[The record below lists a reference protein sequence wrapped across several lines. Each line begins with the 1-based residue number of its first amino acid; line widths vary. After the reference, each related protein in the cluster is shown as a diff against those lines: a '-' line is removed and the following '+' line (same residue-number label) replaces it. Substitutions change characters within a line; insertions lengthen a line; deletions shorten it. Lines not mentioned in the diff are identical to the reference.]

1 MTTPPSTG
9 HATADKAGGGSLADT
24 RRRLM
29 ALRESQRSSGL
40 GTGEAITAVPRE
52 RALPTSFTQQRLWFL
67 DQWAPG
73 RSVYNSP
80 VSLRLRGE
88 LDGSALQRAL
98 TALVAR
104 HEVLRTRYPVR
115 DGVPFQ
121 EIAPAAE
128 VPLQVIDAP
137 GGDEQIREHV
147 SELAAAPF
155 DLRNGPVLRAYLL
168 RQAED
173 VHVLL
178 LSLHH
183 IATDGWSTAII
194 IRELVELYRSER
206 GGGAAGLPELAVQY
220 ADYAVWQRGR
230 MTGERAD
237 EQLAYWRD
245 RLTDLPI
252 LDLPT
257 DRPRPGVPTHAGTTL
272 DRVLPARLR
281 DDLNRLARAERVTL
295 MTVVLAAFN
304 VLMSKYTQQD
314 DIVVGSVWSGRGRP
328 EVESLVG
335 FFSNTLV
342 LRTSTA
348 GDPTFREL
356 LSRTRDTV
364 MGAHFHEDLPF
375 GKVVEELSPERDPD
389 RNPLFQTSFTLQHAA
404 IESAEIEDLRVE
416 AFPIDSGTARFDLA
430 VQLTELPEGLR
441 LWAEFSTELFDS
453 ERVARLFDHYEQ
465 VLNTVVV
472 DPGLRLSETGVLTAT
487 ELAEVTG
494 RWSDGGTPGERR
506 LLHRLFEA
514 RAAERP
520 DDVALR
526 FEGSDTTYGEL
537 EGRANHLAWRLRE
550 QGIGPEDVVGV
561 LLERGPD
568 IPTAYLG
575 VGKAGAAFMPMD
587 PDHPA
592 QRREAIIADAGCEVV
607 VTSADLA
614 DLLPEHVRAVTVS
627 DEDRPTAPV
636 GPPPVTVTGR
646 NLAYLIFTSGS
657 TGRPKGVQVEQSA
670 ITNFTEAIIERF
682 DLGRGDRVLQFANPA
697 FDVSLFDFFAALGSG
712 ATLVHAP
719 REVLLDPTSLTAL
732 MRSERVTVTDLPPAV
747 LGMLDPDDLPDLR
760 ALFVGLEAFPAELVN
775 RWRTPDREFHNG
787 YGPTEATVACTDYAC
802 PDEEHTAMPPIGG
815 PLRGYRVYVLDRF
828 GAPVPEGVPGELYV
842 AGAGVARGY
851 VNRPDATAERFVP
864 DPYGPPGARAYRTG
878 DLVHWDSN
886 GDLRFLGRVDDQI
899 KIRGLRVEPG
909 EVERSLTAH
918 PEVDEAVVVRH
929 GSGADARLVA
939 YLTPLDAEAGGPDL
953 DGVRRTAAEH
963 LPSSLVPAVMIV
975 LPEIPRGASG
985 KIDRGLLPA
994 PEESVVRRTPTPPST
1009 DTQWGLARIW
1019 EDLLDRGDQDE
1030 VDVHDGFFEVG
1041 GNSLK
1046 VTELASRIESAFGVR
1061 LELRDLFV
1069 NSSISALAELIES
1082 DELAGTSDDD
1092 LLALLNEAEG
1102 STP

>member
-9 HATADKAGGGSLADT
+9 RTKTDKAGLADT

-29 ALRESQRSSGL
+29 ALRERQRSSGL
-40 GTGEAITAVPRE
+40 GTGERITPVARD
-52 RALPTSFTQQRLWFL
+52 RDLPTSFTQQRLWFL

-80 VSLRLRGE
+80 IALRLRGE
-88 LDGSALQRAL
+88 LDTGALRRAL
-98 TALVAR
+98 TALVSR

-128 VPLQVIDAP
+128 VPLRIVDVP
-137 GGDEQIREHV
+137 GTEEQAREYV
-147 SELAAAPF
+147 SELATAPF
-155 DLRNGPVLRAYLL
+155 DLESGPVLRAHLL
-168 RQAED
+168 RRAED

-194 IRELVELYRSER
+194 IRELVALYGAER
-206 GGGAAGLPELAVQY
+206 GAGADGLPELPVQY

-230 MTGERAD
+230 MTGERAA

-245 RLTDLPI
+245 RLTDLPV

-257 DRPRPGVPTHAGTTL
+257 DRPRPGTPTHAGSTL

-281 DDLNRLARAERVTL
+281 DGLNRLARAERVTL

-304 VLMSKYTQQD
+304 VVMSKYTQQD
-314 DIVVGSVWSGRGRP
+314 DIVLGSVWSGRGRP
-328 EVESLVG
+328 EVEPLVG

-375 GKVVEELSPERDPD
+375 GRLVEELSPERDPD

-404 IESAEIEDLRVE
+404 VESGEVGDLLVD
-416 AFPIDSGTARFDLA
+416 AFPIESGTARFDLA

-441 LWAEFSTELFDS
+441 LWAEYSTELFDP
-453 ERVARLFDHYEQ
+453 ERITRMFEHYEQ
-465 VLNTVVV
+465 VLDTVVA
-472 DPGLRLSETGVLTAT
+472 DPGRRLSEIGVLTGS
-487 ELAEVTG
+487 ELAEVTDT
-494 RWSDGGTPGERR
+494 WSDGGPRGEQE

-514 RAAERP
+514 RAADHP
-520 DDVALR
+520 DQVALR
-526 FEGSDTTYGEL
+526 FEDTDTTYGEL
-537 EGRANHLAWRLRE
+537 DERADRLARTLR
-550 QGIGPEDVVGV
+550 GSGVGPEDVVGV

-568 IPTAYLG
+568 IPAAYLG
-575 VGKAGAAFMPMD
+575 VGKAGAAFLPLD

-592 QRREAIIADAGCEVV
+592 QRREAILAEAGCEVV
-607 VTSADLA
+607 VTADGLA
-614 DLLPEHVRAVTVS
+614 GLLPDHVRTVGVS
-627 DEDRPTAPV
+627 DTDPATAPV
-636 GPPPVTVTGR
+636 GPPPTTVTGR
-646 NLAYLIFTSGS
+646 NLAYVIFTSGS
-657 TGRPKGVQVEQSA
+657 TGRPKGVQVEQSSIA
-670 ITNFTEAIIERF
+670 NFTEAVVERF
-682 DLGRGDRVLQFANPA
+682 GLGPGDRVLQFANPA
-697 FDVSLFDFFAALGSG
+697 FDVSLFDFFAALCSG
-712 ATLVHAP
+712 ATLVHAR
-719 REVLLDPTSLTAL
+719 REVLLDPTALTGL

-747 LGMLDPDDLPDLR
+747 LGLLDPDDLPDLR

-775 RWRTPDREFHNG
+775 RWRTADREFHNG
-787 YGPTEATVACTDYAC
+787 YGPTEATVACTDFAC
-802 PDEEHTAMPPIGG
+802 PDEEHTTMPPIGG

-828 GAPVPEGVPGELYV
+828 GEPVPEGVPGELYV

-851 VNRPDATAERFVP
+851 AGRPAATAERFVP
-864 DPYGPPGARAYRTG
+864 DPYGPPGGRAYRTG
-878 DLVHWDSN
+878 DLVHWEST

-909 EVERSLTAH
+909 EVERALTAH
-918 PEVDEAVVVRH
+918 PGVGEALVVCH
-929 GSGADARLVA
+929 GSGAEARLIA
-939 YLTPLDAEAGGPDL
+939 YLVPAEADTGEPDP
-953 DGVRRTAAEH
+953 DDVRRTAAEH
-963 LPSSLVPAVMIV
+963 LPSSLVPAVVVV
-975 LPEIPRGASG
+975 LPEIPRGANG
-985 KIDRGLLPA
+985 KVDRGRLPA
-994 PEESVVRRTPTPPST
+994 PEAGAARRPPAPPST
-1009 DTQWGLARIW
+1009 DTQRTLAEIW
-1019 EDLLDRGDQDE
+1019 RTLLGRDDQDE
-1030 VDVHDGFFEVG
+1030 VNVHDGFFEVG

-1046 VTELASRIESAFGVR
+1046 VTELSARIESAFGVR

-1069 NSSISALAELIES
+1069 NSTIAALAELIEL
-1082 DELAGTSDDD
+1082 DELAATDGDD
-1092 LLALLNEAEG
+1092 LLALLDEAEG
-1102 STP
+1102 NHR